1 MKRCSWELF
10 GCLML
15 TYLLASCG
23 GKKIHVTEETELI
36 SNDTLVAIVPPEQE
50 PEEEKVEVSTRVDE
64 LFDDFIWN
72 FASNERLQRRRV
84 RFPLPVITQEGTNLV
99 ERNDWQHDH
108 LFSEQSTYTLMFD
121 KDSDF
126 DFEGDTSLNSAEV
139 EWIYLDSRM
148 RQRYFFERDKGV
160 WMLDSIS
167 LMPLSAIDDAS
178 GFLSFYSRFANDSIY
193 QLDHLSNP
201 IEFVTLDPD
210 DEFSI
215 LETTLGI
222 TQWFAFK
229 PELPVDRLT
238 NINYGQA
245 NDGRSR
251 RKILK
256 VNGFQDGTSII
267 LYFRKRGGEWEMYKF
282 EDTSI

>member
-1 MKRCSWELF
+1 MRV
-10 GCLML
+10 
-15 TYLLASCG
+15 
-23 GKKIHVTEETELI
+23 IEETELI
-36 SNDTLVAIVPPEQE
+36 PNDTLVAIAPPEQE
-50 PEEEKVEVSTRVDE
+50 PEEEKAEVSTRADE

-121 KDSDF
+121 KESDF
-126 DFEGDTSLNSAEV
+126 DFEGDTSLDSAEV

-148 RQRYFFERDKGV
+148 RQRYYFERDKGV

-167 LMPLSAIDDAS
+167 LMPLSSIDDAS

>member
-36 SNDTLVAIVPPEQE
+36 SNDTLVAIAPPEQE

-139 EWIYLDSRM
+139 EWIYFDSRM

-282 EDTSI
+282 EKVRN

>member
-1 MKRCSWELF
+1 MKSCSWELF
-10 GCLML
+10 GCLLM

-23 GKKIHVTEETELI
+23 EKKVHVTEESELI
-36 SNDTLVAIVPPEQE
+36 PNDTLVAIAPPEQE

-167 LMPLSAIDDAS
+167 LMPLSSIDDAS

-193 QLDHLSNP
+193 QLYHLSNP

-222 TQWFAFK
+222 SQWFAFK

>member
-36 SNDTLVAIVPPEQE
+36 SNDTLVAIAPPEQE

-167 LMPLSAIDDAS
+167 LMPLSSIDDAS

>member
-1 MKRCSWELF
+1 
-10 GCLML
+10 ML

-36 SNDTLVAIVPPEQE
+36 SNDTLVAIAPPEQE

>member
-36 SNDTLVAIVPPEQE
+36 SNDTLVAIAPPEQE

>member
-36 SNDTLVAIVPPEQE
+36 SNDTLVAIAPPEKE

>member
-36 SNDTLVAIVPPEQE
+36 SNDTLVAIAPPEQE

-84 RFPLPVITQEGTNLV
+84 RFPLPVITQEGTNLL

>member
-36 SNDTLVAIVPPEQE
+36 SNDTLVAIAPPEQE

-99 ERNDWQHDH
+99 ERNDWQHNH

>member
-1 MKRCSWELF
+1 MVKYSWVWLCF
-10 GCLML
+10 LSLICFLM
-15 TYLLASCG
+15 SCT
-23 GKKIHVTEETELI
+23 GKKTQLNDGAPLV
-36 SNDTLVAIVPPEQE
+36 SSDTLIPVIQPEQE
-50 PEEEKVEVSTRVDE
+50 PEEEKVEAPTRVDE

-72 FASNERLQRRRV
+72 FASDERLQRRRV
-84 RFPLPVITQEGTNLV
+84 RFPLQVASAEGTTQI
-99 ERNDWQHDH
+99 ERSDWQHDN
-108 LFSEQSTYTLMFD
+108 LFSDQPTYTLMFD
-121 KDSDF
+121 NESDL
-126 DFEGDTSLNSAEV
+126 DLEGDTSLSSAEV
-139 EWIYLDSRM
+139 EWIYLDSKM
-148 RQRYFFERDKGV
+148 RQRYFFERDKGA

-167 LMPLSAIDDAS
+167 LTPLAPVDDEN
-178 GFLSFYSRFANDSIY
+178 GFISFYSRFANDSIY
-193 QLDHLSNP
+193 QLDHVTNP

-222 TQWFAFK
+222 SQWFSFK
-229 PELPVDRLT
+229 PDLPTDRLT

-267 LYFRKRGGEWEMYKF
+267 LYFRKRSGEWEMYKF

>member
-1 MKRCSWELF
+1 MVYRWRFLSCLALACLF
-10 GCLML
+10 
-15 TYLLASCG
+15 ASCA
-23 GKKIHVTEETELI
+23 GKKAYVSEDAALVPD
-36 SNDTLVAIVPPEQE
+36 DTLVVEATQE
-50 PEEEKVEVSTRVDE
+50 IEPVVEKEVTPTRVDE

-72 FASNERLQRRRV
+72 FASDERLQRRRV
-84 RFPLPVITQEGTNLV
+84 RFPLLIITTDSTQQV
-99 ERNDWQHDH
+99 ERKDWQHDH
-108 LFSEQSTYTLMFD
+108 LIAEQPTYTLMFD
-121 KDSDF
+121 NESDL
-126 DFEGDTSLNSAEV
+126 DLEGDTSLTSAEV
-139 EWIYLDSRM
+139 EWIYLDSNM
-148 RQRYFFERDKGV
+148 RQRYYFERDNGA

-167 LMPLSAIDDAS
+167 LTPLASFDDES
-178 GFLSFYSRFANDSIY
+178 GFVAFYSRFANDSIY
-193 QLDHLSNP
+193 QLDHLTNP

-222 TQWFAFK
+222 SQWFAFK
-229 PELPVDRLT
+229 PELPSDRLT
-238 NINYGQA
+238 NINYGQT

-267 LYFRKRGGEWEMYKF
+267 LYFRKRSGEWEMYKF

>member
-1 MKRCSWELF
+1 MKRCSWVLLGF
-10 GCLML
+10 LML

-36 SNDTLVAIVPPEQE
+36 SNDTLVAIAPPEQE

-222 TQWFAFK
+222 SQWFAFK

>member
-1 MKRCSWELF
+1 MNN
-10 GCLML
+10 
-15 TYLLASCG
+15 YLISFCALLIWLLSSCA
-23 GKKIHVTEETELI
+23 GKQANVTEEAEPM
-36 SNDTLVAIVPPEQE
+36 SNDTLTVETTLE
-50 PEEEKVEVSTRVDE
+50 PEPEVEKEVVPTRVDE

-72 FASNERLQRRRV
+72 FASDERLQRRRI
-84 RFPLPVITQEGTNLV
+84 RFPLHVITKDSIRQV
-99 ERNDWQHDH
+99 ERKDWQHDH
-108 LFSEQSTYTLMFD
+108 LFAEQPTYTLMFD
-121 KDSDF
+121 KESDL
-126 DFEGDTSLNSAEV
+126 DFEGDTSLKTAVV
-139 EWIYLDSRM
+139 EWLYLDSMM
-148 RQRYFFERDKGV
+148 RQRYFFERDMGA

-167 LMPLSAIDDAS
+167 LLPLAPIDDES
-178 GFLSFYSRFANDSIY
+178 GFLTFYSRFANDSIY
-193 QLDHLSNP
+193 QLDHLTNP
-201 IEFVTLDPD
+201 IAFVTLDPD

-222 TQWFAFK
+222 SQWFAFK

-267 LYFRKRGGEWEMYKF
+267 LYFRKRGSEWEMYKF

>member
-1 MKRCSWELF
+1 MKYSWRLF
-10 GCLML
+10 TVLS
-15 TYLLASCG
+15 LAGILVSCT
-23 GKKIHVTEETELI
+23 GKKNHVSEETDLV
-36 SNDTLVAIVPPEQE
+36 SSDTLEVIVPEEPVPEI
-50 PEEEKVEVSTRVDE
+50 EKEDTPTRVDE

-72 FASNERLQRRRV
+72 FASDERLQRRRIK
-84 RFPLPVITQEGTNLV
+84 FPLQVITVEGREQI
-99 ERNDWQHDH
+99 ERKDWQHNS
-108 LFSEQSTYTLMFD
+108 LFSQQPTYTLMFD
-121 KDSDF
+121 SESDF
-126 DFEGDTSLNSAEV
+126 DLEGDTSLSSAEV
-139 EWIYLDSRM
+139 EWIYLDSKM
-148 RQRYFFERDKGV
+148 RQRYFFERDKGA

-167 LMPLSAIDDAS
+167 LTPLASIDDES
-178 GFLSFYSRFANDSIY
+178 GFVSFYSRFANDSIY
-193 QLDHLSNP
+193 QLDHLTNP

-222 TQWFAFK
+222 SQWFAFK
-229 PELPVDRLT
+229 PELPANMLT

>member
-1 MKRCSWELF
+1 MLRYCTKC
-10 GCLML
+10 CLL
-15 TYLLASCG
+15 SLLGLIVSCT
-23 GKKIHVTEETELI
+23 GKKAHVDEETDL
-36 SNDTLVAIVPPEQE
+36 SPQDTLTAIVE
-50 PEEEKVEVSTRVDE
+50 PVEEPDVEEVAAPTRADE

-72 FASNERLQRRRV
+72 FSSDERLQRSRV
-84 RFPLPVITQEGTNLV
+84 RFPLQVVTTEGTEMW
-99 ERNDWQHDH
+99 ERGDWEFDG
-108 LFSEQSTYTLMFD
+108 LFADQPNYTLMFD
-121 KDSDF
+121 NEADLDL
-126 DFEGDTSLNSAEV
+126 EGDTSLNSADV
-139 EWIYLDSRM
+139 EWDYLDSKIQ
-148 RQRYFFERDKGV
+148 QRYFFNRDKGA

-167 LMPLSAIDDAS
+167 MAS
-178 GFLSFYSRFANDSIY
+178 LPNNEGGFLSFYSKFANDSIY
-193 QLDHLSNP
+193 QLEHITNP

-215 LETTLGI
+215 LETTMGVS
-222 TQWFAFK
+222 QWFAFR
-229 PELPVDRLT
+229 PELPVDKLT

-245 NDGRSR
+245 NNDNSR

>member
-23 GKKIHVTEETELI
+23 GKKIHVTEETDLI
-36 SNDTLVAIVPPEQE
+36 SNDTLVAIAPPEKE

-84 RFPLPVITQEGTNLV
+84 RFPLPVITQEGTNLL

>member
-1 MKRCSWELF
+1 MNN
-10 GCLML
+10 
-15 TYLLASCG
+15 YLISFCALLIWLLSSCA
-23 GKKIHVTEETELI
+23 GKQANVTEEAEPM
-36 SNDTLVAIVPPEQE
+36 SNDTLTVETKLE
-50 PEEEKVEVSTRVDE
+50 PEPEVEKEVVPTRVDE

-72 FASNERLQRRRV
+72 FASDERLQRRRI
-84 RFPLPVITQEGTNLV
+84 RFPLHVITKDSIRQV
-99 ERNDWQHDH
+99 ERKDWQHDH
-108 LFSEQSTYTLMFD
+108 LFAEQPTYTLMFD
-121 KDSDF
+121 KESDL
-126 DFEGDTSLNSAEV
+126 DFEGDTSLKTAVV
-139 EWIYLDSRM
+139 EWLYLDSMM
-148 RQRYFFERDKGV
+148 RQRYFFERDMGA

-167 LMPLSAIDDAS
+167 LLPLAPIDDES
-178 GFLSFYSRFANDSIY
+178 GFLTFYSRFANDSIY
-193 QLDHLSNP
+193 QLDHLTNP

-222 TQWFAFK
+222 SQWFAFK

-267 LYFRKRGGEWEMYKF
+267 LYFRKRGSEWEMYKF

>member
-1 MKRCSWELF
+1 MNN
-10 GCLML
+10 
-15 TYLLASCG
+15 YLISFCALLIWLLSSCA
-23 GKKIHVTEETELI
+23 GKQANVTEEAEPM
-36 SNDTLVAIVPPEQE
+36 SNDTLTVETTLE
-50 PEEEKVEVSTRVDE
+50 PEPEVEKEVVPTRVDE

-72 FASNERLQRRRV
+72 FASDERLQRRRI
-84 RFPLPVITQEGTNLV
+84 RFPLHVITKDSIRQV
-99 ERNDWQHDH
+99 ERKDWQHDH
-108 LFSEQSTYTLMFD
+108 LFAEQPTYTLMFD
-121 KDSDF
+121 KESDL
-126 DFEGDTSLNSAEV
+126 DFEGDTSLKTAVV
-139 EWIYLDSRM
+139 EWLYLDSMM
-148 RQRYFFERDKGV
+148 RQRYFFERDMGA

-167 LMPLSAIDDAS
+167 LLPLAPIDDES
-178 GFLSFYSRFANDSIY
+178 GFLTFYSRFANDSIY
-193 QLDHLSNP
+193 QLDHLTNP

-222 TQWFAFK
+222 SQWFAFK

-267 LYFRKRGGEWEMYKF
+267 LYFRKRGSEWEMYKF

>member
-1 MKRCSWELF
+1 MVKYNWKWFCYLS
-10 GCLML
+10 L
-15 TYLLASCG
+15 TCFLVSCT
-23 GKKIHVTEETELI
+23 GKKAQVNEETPLL
-36 SNDTLVAIVPPEQE
+36 SSDTLMPIIQPEQE
-50 PEEEKVEVSTRVDE
+50 SEVEIVEVSTRVDE

-72 FASNERLQRRRV
+72 FASDERLQRRRV
-84 RFPLPVITQEGTNLV
+84 RFPLLVINMGDTTQI
-99 ERNDWQHDH
+99 ERSNWQHDH
-108 LFSEQSTYTLMFD
+108 LFSDQSTYTLMFD
-121 KDSDF
+121 NESDF
-126 DFEGDTSLNSAEV
+126 DLEGDTSLSSAEV
-139 EWIYLDSRM
+139 EWIYLDSQM
-148 RQRYFFERDKGV
+148 RQRYFFERDKGA

-167 LMPLSAIDDAS
+167 LIPLTPIDDEN
-178 GFLSFYSRFANDSIY
+178 GFVSFYSRFANDSIY
-193 QLDHLSNP
+193 QLDHVTNP

-222 TQWFAFK
+222 SQWFAFK
-229 PELPVDRLT
+229 PELPTDRLT

-245 NDGRSR
+245 NDSRSR

>member
-1 MKRCSWELF
+1 
-10 GCLML
+10 ML

-36 SNDTLVAIVPPEQE
+36 SNDTLVAIAPPEQE

-167 LMPLSAIDDAS
+167 LMPLSSIDDAS

>member
-36 SNDTLVAIVPPEQE
+36 SNDTLVAIAPPEKE

-84 RFPLPVITQEGTNLV
+84 RFPLPVITQEGTNLL

-167 LMPLSAIDDAS
+167 MMPLSAIDDAS

>member
-1 MKRCSWELF
+1 
-10 GCLML
+10 ML
-15 TYLLASCG
+15 ISLLTSCG
-23 GKKIHVTEETELI
+23 GKNTRVSEEAEPI
-36 SNDTLVAIVPPEQE
+36 ANDTLAVETFHE
-50 PEEEKVEVSTRVDE
+50 PEPEVEKEETPSRVDD

-72 FASNERLQRRRV
+72 FASDERLQRRRV
-84 RFPLPVITQEGTNLV
+84 RFPLHVITVDSILQV
-99 ERNDWQHDH
+99 ERKDWQHDH
-108 LFSEQSTYTLMFD
+108 LFSQQPTYTLIFD
-121 KDSDF
+121 KESDL
-126 DFEGDTSLNSAEV
+126 DFEGDTSLTSAQV
-139 EWIYLDSRM
+139 EWIYLDSM
-148 RQRYFFERDKGV
+148 TRQRYFFERDKGA

-167 LMPLSAIDDAS
+167 MTALTPQDDES

-193 QLDHLSNP
+193 QLDHLTNP

-215 LETTLGI
+215 LETTMGI
-222 TQWFAFK
+222 SQWFAFK

>member
-36 SNDTLVAIVPPEQE
+36 SNDTLVAIAPPEKE

-84 RFPLPVITQEGTNLV
+84 RFPLPVITQEGTNLL

>member
-1 MKRCSWELF
+1 
-10 GCLML
+10 ML

>member
-1 MKRCSWELF
+1 MVKYNWKWFCFLS
-10 GCLML
+10 L
-15 TYLLASCG
+15 TCFLASCT
-23 GKKIHVTEETELI
+23 GKKAQVNDEAPLL
-36 SNDTLVAIVPPEQE
+36 SSDTLIPVIQPEQE
-50 PEEEKVEVSTRVDE
+50 PEVEIVEAPTRVDE

-72 FASNERLQRRRV
+72 FASDERLQRRRV
-84 RFPLPVITQEGTNLV
+84 RFPLSIIGVEGTEKV
-99 ERNDWQHDH
+99 ERDEWQYDH
-108 LFSEQSTYTLMFD
+108 LFADQPTYTLLFD
-121 KDSDF
+121 KESELDL
-126 DFEGDTSLNSAEV
+126 EGDTSLTTAEV
-139 EWIYLDSRM
+139 EWVYLDSKM

-167 LMPLSAIDDAS
+167 LTPLSPIDDEN
-178 GFLSFYSRFANDSIY
+178 GFVSFYSRFANDSIY
-193 QLDHLSNP
+193 QLEHLTNP

-222 TQWFAFK
+222 SQWFAFK
-229 PELPVDRLT
+229 PELPADRLT

-251 RKILK
+251 KKILK

-267 LYFRKRGGEWEMYKF
+267 LYFRKRSGEWEMYKF

>member
-1 MKRCSWELF
+1 MNNSWISFCGL
-10 GCLML
+10 LMIWF
-15 TYLLASCG
+15 LASCA
-23 GKKIHVTEETELI
+23 GKQANVSKEAELM
-36 SNDTLVAIVPPEQE
+36 SNDTLIVETSLE
-50 PEEEKVEVSTRVDE
+50 PEPEVEKEVVPTRVDE

-72 FASNERLQRRRV
+72 FASDERLQRRRI
-84 RFPLPVITQEGTNLV
+84 RFPLHVNTMDSIQQV
-99 ERNDWQHDH
+99 ERRDWQHDH
-108 LFSEQSTYTLMFD
+108 LFAEQPTYTLLFD
-121 KDSDF
+121 KESDL
-126 DFEGDTSLNSAEV
+126 DLEGDTSLTSAEV
-139 EWIYLDSRM
+139 EWIYLDSNM
-148 RQRYFFERDKGV
+148 RQRYYFERDNGA

-167 LMPLSAIDDAS
+167 LLPLTPMDDES
-178 GFLSFYSRFANDSIY
+178 GFLAFYTRFANDSIY
-193 QLDHLSNP
+193 QLDHLANP

-222 TQWFAFK
+222 SQWFAFK

>member
-36 SNDTLVAIVPPEQE
+36 SNDTLVAIAPPEQE
-50 PEEEKVEVSTRVDE
+50 PEEEKVDVSTRVDE

-139 EWIYLDSRM
+139 DWIYLDSRM

>member
-1 MKRCSWELF
+1 MIRCSWKLF
-10 GCLML
+10 GCLLL

-23 GKKIHVTEETELI
+23 GKKVRVIEETELI
-36 SNDTLVAIVPPEQE
+36 PNDTLVTIAPPEQE
-50 PEEEKVEVSTRVDE
+50 PEEEKAEVSTRADE

-121 KDSDF
+121 KESDF
-126 DFEGDTSLNSAEV
+126 DFEGDTSLDSAEV

-148 RQRYFFERDKGV
+148 RQCYYFERDKGV

-167 LMPLSAIDDAS
+167 LMPLSSIDDAS